1 MEERYEAMQNHPG
14 YKTGKN
20 FAQYGLKPKFLV
32 FDEWAAFI
40 AKIENDYRL
49 QAEATEYLTQI
60 ILEGRQAGM
69 FVIQAMQRPDGEYIK
84 TALRDNFM
92 KRLSVGHL
100 EDTGYNMM
108 FGDANRNKE
117 FKKLDKINGKK
128 VHGRG
133 YIANNGELAG
143 EFFSPYVPFDKGFS
157 FEEKFM
163 KLPVLED
170 GQTSAMDEKEEL
182 ENNNEAMD
190 TKTEKNYQLLT
201 EFAKEKDLPVKT
213 LRKIIYLLDERGMP
227 FDKEENSLV
236 VTPFQ
241 EQLLLETLELFEA
254 EGRKSY
260 PKAVES
266 CLANHGLGQE
276 QGQA

>member
-1 MEERYEAMQNHPG
+1 
-14 YKTGKN
+14 
-20 FAQYGLKPKFLV
+20 
-32 FDEWAAFI
+32 
-40 AKIENDYRL
+40 
-49 QAEATEYLTQI
+49 
-60 ILEGRQAGM
+60 
-69 FVIQAMQRPDGEYIK
+69 
-84 TALRDNFM
+84 
-92 KRLSVGHL
+92 
-100 EDTGYNMM
+100 
-108 FGDANRNKE
+108 
-117 FKKLDKINGKK
+117 
-128 VHGRG
+128 
-133 YIANNGELAG
+133 
-143 EFFSPYVPFDKGFS
+143 
-157 FEEKFM
+157 
-163 KLPVLED
+163 
-170 GQTSAMDEKEEL
+170 
-182 ENNNEAMD
+182 MD

-276 QGQA
+276 QGQAWQRQAQTVARSSFGPWLCVSTPDF

>member
-1 MEERYEAMQNHPG
+1 
-14 YKTGKN
+14 
-20 FAQYGLKPKFLV
+20 
-32 FDEWAAFI
+32 
-40 AKIENDYRL
+40 
-49 QAEATEYLTQI
+49 
-60 ILEGRQAGM
+60 
-69 FVIQAMQRPDGEYIK
+69 
-84 TALRDNFM
+84 
-92 KRLSVGHL
+92 
-100 EDTGYNMM
+100 MM

-143 EFFSPYVPFDKGFS
+143 EFFSPYVPFDEGFS

-190 TKTEKNYQLLT
+190 TITEKNYQLLT
-201 EFAKEKDLPVKT
+201 KFAKEKDLPVKT